1 MHDSGMKLLPRLV
14 IVLVVCLIAIALP
27 AVPAQAACVPYD
39 IELSPKSGVPGTE
52 LTVYGHDFTAGKLVD
67 IYYDGTRSA
76 TNRTDAN
83 GEFTLTFTIP
93 KGCTGQYQVLADL
106 GYTTVDT
113 YFTVRP
119 GLMVSP
125 EEGPAGTNVTVKGRG
140 FAKNEQ
146 GIDLNYYL
154 NGNYETVDRHIL
166 ANTEG
171 SWEMSFPI
179 PPSTRG
185 EHKLD
190 AEGDESRLYE
200 VEGAIFKVTA
210 EISIDKPS
218 GIVGDSVTMRGSAFT
233 AYEKGIQILFDG
245 ETALTGINADGQGYW
260 EESFKVPEMP
270 SGTYNVTAGGAMTPR
285 EDTVALRFEIKP
297 GIVLPPGEGHVGM
310 NLTVTGHGFAAST
323 DVIIMYDGS
332 QKATA
337 TTNGKG
343 SFGVS
348 FPVPES
354 KYGEHQVTAGYAGEN
369 HANAI
374 LTVESD
380 PPPTPAL
387 ISPSKGSWLGF
398 TGSARPTFRWSA
410 VSDESGVR
418 YRLQIAN
425 GGNITAT
432 GEFVD
437 PVVSVVGLVG
447 TNYTLQETEEALP
460 AGTYYWIV
468 QAVDGAENESAWSK
482 AYSFRVGLLP
492 KWALI
497 TSIVAIVVLMGTL
510 IRALVIRKRYY
521 Y

>member
-1 MHDSGMKLLPRLV
+1 MRWLCRFLV
-14 IVLVVCLIAIALP
+14 VLVSCLIAVALP
-27 AVPAQAACVPYD
+27 FVPAQAACVPYS

-83 GEFTLTFTIP
+83 GEFTLAFTIP
-93 KGCTGQYQVLADL
+93 EGCTGQYQVLADL

-113 YFTVRP
+113 YFIVRP

-125 EEGPAGTNVTVKGRG
+125 EKGPVGTNVTVKGRG

-146 GIDLNYYL
+146 DIDLRYYL
-154 NGNYETVDRHIL
+154 NGSNYETIDRHIL
-166 ANTEG
+166 ANTRG
-171 SWEMSFPI
+171 SWEISFPI

-185 EHKLD
+185 ELKLD
-190 AEGDESRLYE
+190 AQGHESQLVE
-200 VEGAIFKVTA
+200 VKDATFRVTA
-210 EISIDKPS
+210 EISLDKSS

-260 EESFKVPEMP
+260 EESFKVPEMA

-285 EDTVALRFEIKP
+285 EDTVAVRFEIKP

-337 TTNGKG
+337 TTSDKG
-343 SFGVS
+343 SFDNAS
-348 FPVPES
+348 FLVPES
-354 KYGEHQVTAGYAGEN
+354 SHGEHRVAAGYAGEN
-369 HANAI
+369 HASAI

-380 PPPTPAL
+380 PPPIPTL
-387 ISPSKGSWLGF
+387 ISPFKGSWVGF
-398 TGSARPTFRWSA
+398 TGSASPTFRWSA

-418 YRLQIAN
+418 YRLQIATS
-425 GGNITAT
+425 GNITTT

-437 PVVSVVGLVG
+437 PIVSVKGLVG
-447 TNYTLQETEEALP
+447 TNYTMEETEALP
-460 AGTYYWIV
+460 DGTYYWIV
-468 QAVDGAENESAWSK
+468 QAVDGAENESPWST

-492 KWALI
+492 KWAFI
-497 TSIVAIVVLMGTL
+497 VSIVAIVVLVG
-510 IRALVIRKRYY
+510 ALVYFFVIRRRIHYY
-521 Y
+521 E